1 MAMQRF
7 LATCLLSSATALFS
21 ASHASAAAAPGAA
34 RPAKKPDIRTQL
46 EQEFEALRESLDKAL
61 PEDPKTLRDPTVRAK
76 VAPGA
81 MPILQ
86 KTIEC
91 LERRARFDKSLVGKS
106 AWYRVISLAL
116 GNDRL
121 KTSLTTA
128 AKSGDR
134 NAKIQLAGSKVI
146 VAADASQ
153 RKTAMEEFVTLLGT
167 EGVTPPEAEAA
178 LQAVVY
184 AGALSKEE
192 IKKIADAVEKLPDKT
207 LKNALDRATMSSA
220 ERRAALKGK
229 PLVLQGKLLT
239 GKPFSTDSL
248 KGKVILVHFWASW
261 CPTCRESLPL
271 VKEVRN
277 KHGKKGL
284 MVVGVCCDREVPAL
298 RKFLAQNP
306 DVNWPQLFDTAKPG
320 WHELARQYGIEG
332 IPAMFLI
339 DKKGIVRSVNAQ
351 RELEKLVPLLVD
363 E

>member
-1 MAMQRF
+1 MQRF
-7 LATCLLSSATALFS
+7 LAMCLLGCGAATF
-21 ASHASAAAAPGAA
+21 AAADTLAAA
-34 RPAKKPDIRTQL
+34 RTEKKPDIRTQL
-46 EQEFEALRESLDKAL
+46 EQEFEALHESLKKAM
-61 PEDPKTLRDPTVRAK
+61 PEDPKTLRAPAVRAK
-76 VAPGA
+76 VAPAA

-91 LERRARFDKSLVGKS
+91 LERRARFDKSLAGDS
-106 AWYRVISLAL
+106 AWYRVIALAL
-116 GNDRL
+116 GNDSI
-121 KTSLTTA
+121 KTNLTTA
-128 AKSGDR
+128 AESGDR
-134 NAKIQLAGSKVI
+134 GAKIQLAASRVI
-146 VAADASQ
+146 VAADTSQ
-153 RKTAMEEFVTLLGT
+153 RKTAMNEFAALLGA
-167 EGVTPPEAEAA
+167 EGAAPPGAATA

-192 IKKIADAVEKLPDKT
+192 IKQISDVVEKLPDKT
-207 LKNALDRATMSSA
+207 LKNALDLATMTPA
-220 ERRAALKGK
+220 ERRAALRGK
-229 PLVLQGKLLT
+229 PLVLEGKLLT

-261 CPTCRESLPL
+261 CPACRESLPQ

-277 KHGKKGL
+277 MYGKKGL

-320 WHELARQYGIEG
+320 WHELARQHGIDV

-339 DKKGIVRSVNAQ
+339 DRKGIVRSVNAQ
-351 RELEKLVPLLVD
+351 REMKKLVPILLD